1 MRYFLRKWG
10 LWSLC
15 VLCCTVLVFSLFS
28 CTLLAESGQ
37 NLLPGLIG
45 ILTTE
50 LYDLL
55 DRYVA
60 QAATPPVLA
69 GEAEVYNTLQTT
81 RANSILELTQ
91 ELEGTLS
98 PEELARV
105 RAIIAPHCP
114 APL

>member
-1 MRYFLRKWG
+1 MPPLSNYERFLVK
-10 LWSLC
+10 
-15 VLCCTVLVFSLFS
+15 VLCCALLVVALLG
-28 CTLLAESGQ
+28 CALLAESGQ

-45 ILTTE
+45 LLTDE

-60 QAATPPVLA
+60 QAASPPVLA
-69 GEAEVYNTLQTT
+69 GEAKVYNTLQTT